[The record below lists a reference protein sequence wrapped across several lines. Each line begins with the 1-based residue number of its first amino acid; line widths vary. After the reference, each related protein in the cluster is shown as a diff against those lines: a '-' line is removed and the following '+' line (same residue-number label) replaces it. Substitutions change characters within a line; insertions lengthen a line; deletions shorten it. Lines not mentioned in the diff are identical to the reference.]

1 MSVSEMEIL
10 DTNGESI
17 SLSDKYKEITLDA
30 LRVSARKKLSLYL
43 NVQAEIVNDANG
55 LVSDY
60 NGLAEMVGFGF
71 LEIKD
76 FERQKNP
83 TDELLTEW
91 TNRPDL
97 TPTIGKLWDYL
108 VELGRFDVLGDC
120 KNLIIRDADAYLK
133 MKEDLRSKESPVQED
148 MVTSSE
154 TAVDHHVDELSIL
167 CKDDVE
173 KGMPQYFDA
182 FVCYSPIGEDLT
194 FVKEMITKLEN
205 PPHNLKL
212 FVPWR
217 DDLPGGSR
225 YVIDARLIEMRCRRM
240 VIIMSRNYQN
250 SAAADFQVKFAH
262 ALSPGARSK
271 KLIPVLIESGIQ
283 VPQVLRHVTLC
294 DFTKQDLKDWFW
306 DRLSKAIKAPLDPQM
321 SGYGSKTMTSSS
333 SSSSS
338 LSSPSTMPSSD
349 IAPGGLGFH
358 AGSNAN
364 VRDELSQFHPLP
376 TSPSSASIT
385 STSSADN
392 SSALISRGSGP
403 IQHPSCD
410 PMEHTD
416 ITSMG
421 PESSVKKSKKDK
433 KPSGLKHI
441 FNKIKNSGSSSNN
454 TSSHC

>member
-1 MSVSEMEIL
+1 MSMSEMEIV
-10 DTNGESI
+10 DSNGKSI
-17 SLSDKYKEITLDA
+17 SLSDKYKDISLDA

-43 NVQAEIVNDANG
+43 NVQSEIVNDANG

-71 LEIKD
+71 LEIKE

-91 TNRPDL
+91 TNRSDL
-97 TPTIGKLWDYL
+97 SPTIGRLWEFL
-108 VELGRFDVLGDC
+108 VELGRLDVLEDC
-120 KNLIIRDADAYLK
+120 KNLIIRDADAYIR
-133 MKEDLRSKESPVQED
+133 MKKEREEKESPLQEAW
-148 MVTSSE
+148 VTSTES
-154 TAVDHHVDELSIL
+154 AIDHNVDELAIL

-173 KGMPQYFDA
+173 NGMPQFFDA
-182 FVCYSPIGEDLT
+182 FVCYSPQGEDLV
-194 FVKEMITKLEN
+194 FVKEMITKLES

-217 DDLPGGSR
+217 DDLPGGAR

-250 SAAADFQVKFAH
+250 SASADFQVKFAH

-294 DFTKQDLKDWFW
+294 DYTKQDLKDWFW
-306 DRLSKAIKAPLDPQM
+306 DRLSKAIKAPLDPQN
-321 SGYGSKTMTSSS
+321 SGYGTKTMASASSSPSLSSS
-333 SSSSS
+333 SPSKPSVDISSS
-338 LSSPSTMPSSD
+338 
-349 IAPGGLGFH
+349 GGLGFH
-358 AGSNAN
+358 AGSNTN
-364 VRDELSQFHPLP
+364 VRQELSEFCHLP
-376 TSPSSASIT
+376 ASDSSASI
-385 STSSADN
+385 SSM
-392 SSALISRGSGP
+392 SSMDSSSLVSRGSIP
-403 IQHPSCD
+403 TQHPSSD

-421 PESSVKKSKKDK
+421 PDSMIKKQRKEK
-433 KPSGLKHI
+433 KPSGLKNI
-441 FNKIKNSGSSSNN
+441 LNRFKNSGSSNN

>member
-1 MSVSEMEIL
+1 MSVSEMEIV

-17 SLSDKYKEITLDA
+17 SLDDKYKKIPLDA

-60 NGLAEMVGFGF
+60 NGLAEIVGFGF

-97 TPTIGKLWDYL
+97 SPTVGKLWDYL
-108 VELGRFDVLGDC
+108 VELGRFDVLQDC
-120 KNLIIRDADAYLK
+120 KNLIIRDADAYIR
-133 MKEDLRSKESPVQED
+133 MREDIKSKESPVQED
-148 MVTSSE
+148 MVTSTE
-154 TAVDHHVDELSIL
+154 TAVDHHVDELCIL

-194 FVKEMITKLEN
+194 FVKEMITKLES

-240 VIIMSRNYQN
+240 VIIMSKNYQN
-250 SAAADFQVKFAH
+250 SASADFQVKFAH

-271 KLIPVLIESGIQ
+271 KLIPVLIECGIQ

-294 DFTKQDLKDWFW
+294 DYTKQDLKDWFW

-321 SGYGSKTMTSSS
+321 SGYGTKVMAS

-338 LSSPSTMPSSD
+338 LSSSPSSAPSPD
-349 IAPGGLGFH
+349 IVSGGLGFH
-358 AGSNAN
+358 AGSNIN
-364 VRDELSQFHPLP
+364 IREQLSQFHPIP
-376 TSPSSASIT
+376 PSSSSTSI
-385 STSSADN
+385 SSISSADN
-392 SSALISRGSGP
+392 SMSSQSSQGRP
-403 IQHPSCD
+403 QHASCD

-416 ITSMG
+416 ETSMG
-421 PESSVKKSKKDK
+421 PDSAVKKSKKEK
-433 KPSGLKHI
+433 RTTLKNI
-441 FNKIKNSGSSSNN
+441 FNKIKNSGSSSN